1 MAKKEVI
8 DVCRICQQKK
18 KMTFEHVPPRKALN
32 ASKVKMVGLEN
43 ILNSKGGLDQE
54 DYRNVYGKILQQG
67 KGGY

>member
-1 MAKKEVI
+1 MNV
-8 DVCRICQQKK
+8 
-18 KMTFEHVPPRKALN
+18 
-32 ASKVKMVGLEN
+32 SKVKMVGLEN